1 MRLNYLQVLSLIIL
15 IAKYLA
21 LITCNWFWVVALI
34 TFAWL
39 SDGEVGVD

>member
-21 LITCNWFWVVALI
+21 LITWNWFWVVALI
-34 TFAWL
+34 MLAWL
-39 SDGEVGVD
+39 SDGEARVD